1 MDGGRKVEE
10 TEAKSCTCWECAA
23 AAAAG
28 YVSTKTGSYCKD
40 RYCRKDE
47 ETVLEVIDNGHS
59 YPLAAARPDAAW
71 NAVTS
76 AWDSIVSVIPTP
88 SPPPETEDRVS
99 WEWAQQ
105 LNDFLEDVTGLDL
118 DGDGKVGGAPIPS
131 PKAEQEPSVKS
142 DGLPKKGSKG
152 YIPTQ
157 IRRHPHLVS
166 RFQEQQELF
175 QQKQEESRLMSA
187 PEDDDNPMQRL
198 LQKHSTPAKSHKHR
212 HHALTPKQR
221 LLMLKCTICGG
232 TGHTRHHCQKEC
244 DICRTRLPKVHNTH
258 LCPVSMICQ
267 RACAVR
273 VRCVCVCVVAY
284 GCAWCLRRT

>member
-10 TEAKSCTCWECAA
+10 TEAKSCTCWECVA

-187 PEDDDNPMQRL
+187 PEDDDNP
-198 LQKHSTPAKSHKHR
+198 
-212 HHALTPKQR
+212 
-221 LLMLKCTICGG
+221 LMLKCSICGG

-244 DICRTRLPKVHNTH
+244 DICRTRLPKVHKAQ

-267 RACAVR
+267 LCMSVRVYSVYGACA
-273 VRCVCVCVVAY
+273 
-284 GCAWCLRRT
+284 CAWLRTDACGACDAPVLT

>member
-1 MDGGRKVEE
+1 MVMALLRQKKNRQRREE
-10 TEAKSCTCWECAA
+10 MAPS
-23 AAAAG
+23 
-28 YVSTKTGSYCKD
+28 
-40 RYCRKDE
+40 
-47 ETVLEVIDNGHS
+47 H
-59 YPLAAARPDAAW
+59 PDAAW

-88 SPPPETEDRVS
+88 PPQPETEDQVS
-99 WEWAQQ
+99 WAQK

-198 LQKHSTPAKSHKHR
+198 LQTHSTPAKSHKHR

-221 LLMLKCTICGG
+221 LLMLKCSICGG

-244 DICRTRLPKVHNTH
+244 DICRTRLPKVHKAQ

-267 RACAVR
+267 LCISVRVYSVYGACA
-273 VRCVCVCVVAY
+273 
-284 GCAWCLRRT
+284 CAWLRTDACGACDAPVLT